1 MSCFVIWPL
10 IPNCPMMWVEFFLS
24 DSTAQESLSVW
35 FTYKE
40 NKVQNDEMAAG
51 NEKKAW
57 LKKCQPRPPP
67 PFTIFPFPQ
76 KMSANSYMYLRE
88 SLDLKNR
95 WFYNIRYIPYHILLG
110 RPWSSVIFNL
120 SIFSWK
126 TKIISN
132 KIGLSYYRWSGPL
145 VRQWARKF

>member
-1 MSCFVIWPL
+1 MLCHLAPYSKLSNDVSVI
-10 IPNCPMMWVEFFLS
+10 FFWS

-76 KMSANSYMYLRE
+76 KMSANSYMYLR
-88 SLDLKNR
+88 
-95 WFYNIRYIPYHILLG
+95 
-110 RPWSSVIFNL
+110 
-120 SIFSWK
+120 
-126 TKIISN
+126 
-132 KIGLSYYRWSGPL
+132 
-145 VRQWARKF
+145 